1 MMQSSLRYDGDSKS
15 LRIHAKER
23 IPLASDTLL
32 QAHAE
37 LDTKSGSP
45 SYLSLMFR
53 HFYPEAS
60 ASMGMGVQFNKD
72 EKLSYTVQAKRA
84 FPITANGLA
93 GINLKG
99 RYYFAEGFKE
109 RKAKG
114 AVELAWA
121 ILNFQKEQDVR
132 IKFGYD
138 ISNQVP
144 YLQIRENNW
153 TLNADANGKWNVR
166 FDL

>member
-32 QAHAE
+32 QVHSHPYFPLSFASGLDLSVFAHAE

-138 ISNQVP
+138 ISNQVCVFP
-144 YLQIRENNW
+144 
-153 TLNADANGKWNVR
+153 
-166 FDL
+166 